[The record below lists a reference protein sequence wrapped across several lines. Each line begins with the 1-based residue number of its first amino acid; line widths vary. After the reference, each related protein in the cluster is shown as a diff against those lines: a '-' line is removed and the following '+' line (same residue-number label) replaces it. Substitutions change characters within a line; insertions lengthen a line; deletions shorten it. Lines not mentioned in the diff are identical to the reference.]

1 MSGDSIDFRAY
12 GVAMLAL
19 IERLFPIPRSLTGE
33 GNRQTLRILRESLP
47 SAELQIFDIAS
58 KTRAFDWEIPLE
70 WNVRDAYIL
79 TPDGERICDYHKN
92 NLHLLGYSIPIECD
106 LCFKALEP
114 YLYTIKSQPNAIPYV
129 TSYYQQR
136 FGFCLSF
143 DEFSRLKARFGD
155 SQKTFHVCIQS
166 TLTEGAMSYGEIY
179 IKGRSKKEIVFSTYI
194 CHPQMVNNELSGIVL
209 AFALAK
215 ILSQRENR
223 YSFRILFLPET
234 IGSIYYLS
242 RHLES
247 LRKNCLAGFVLTC
260 IGDNRTF
267 SVLHSRN
274 GNNLADRAAH
284 HVLARYY
291 PNSKEYSYLERGSD
305 ERQYCAPGVDLPF
318 CTLMRSKFG
327 TYPEYHTSLDDLKLV
342 SAESLGESLEYVFRI
357 VRVLELI
364 AVYQNTI
371 LCVPQLGKRGL
382 YPTLST
388 KDSINQIKDMRN
400 LLMYCDGK
408 KDLLEIAEIGGFG
421 LLEIERWIA
430 QFVRHGLLKKQS
442 NKGRKCL
449 KKS

>member
-1 MSGDSIDFRAY
+1 M
-12 GVAMLAL
+12 MLRL

-33 GNRQTLRILRESLP
+33 GNRQTLRIVQESLP
-47 SAELQIFDIAS
+47 CAELQIFEVKS
-58 KTRAFDWEIPLE
+58 GTRAFDWEIPLE
-70 WNVRDAYIL
+70 WNVQNAYIV
-79 TPDGERICDYHKN
+79 TPNGEKICDYQTN
-92 NLHLLGYSIPIECD
+92 NLHLLGYSIPTECD

-114 YLYTIKSQPNAIPYV
+114 YLYTLESQPNAIPYV
-129 TSYYQQR
+129 TSYYQER

-143 DEFSRLKARFGD
+143 NEFLRLKARFGN

-194 CHPQMVNNELSGIVL
+194 CHPQMVNNELSGIAI

-215 ILSQRENR
+215 ILSQRDNR

-247 LRKNCLAGFVLTC
+247 LQRNCIAGFVLTC
-260 IGDNRTF
+260 IGDNRAF

-274 GNNLADRAAH
+274 GNNLADRVAR
-284 HVLARYY
+284 HVLTHYY

-327 TYPEYHTSLDDLKLV
+327 TYPEYHTSLDDLSLV

-357 VRVLELI
+357 VRVLELN

-371 LCVPQLGKRGL
+371 LCEPQLGKRGL

-408 KDLLEIAEIGGFG
+408 KDLLEISEVCGGNG
-421 LLEIERWIA
+421 LLESQQWIA
-430 QFVRHGLLKKQS
+430 QFVAHGLLKKQQK
-442 NKGRKCL
+442 KGKKCL
-449 KKS
+449 KKL